1 MARLINL
8 STLGIGERNPNDF
21 NDPERAHG
29 WNDLLKILEAAP
41 TVDAV
46 EVVRCKDCVT
56 HDLCIVEDHLVF
68 AGLENPFCCAGKRKD
83 GDENG

>member
-1 MARLINL
+1 MGFAWVAPGDDLGVVTVARLIDL

-46 EVVRCKDCVT
+46 EVVRCRDCKHRGT
-56 HDLCIVEDHLVF
+56 D
-68 AGLENPFCCAGKRKD
+68 
-83 GDENG
+83 

>member
-1 MARLINL
+1 MAKRIDL

-68 AGLENPFCCAGKRKD
+68 V
-83 GDENG
+83 